1 MLIADSRVRTYT
13 QTLNSG
19 RVTTI
24 LMLDNALNPIT
35 SRYVRVQLRNTG
47 TARPLSLAE
56 VQVFGSNH
64 VEPDRY
70 PTAVRDVNPNDGY
83 FEVKIFNRITQSF
96 QWVPMRGKL
105 LWNGAAENVL
115 ANTTIGPG
123 NVTKDWSL
131 QQDSQSQSAQTE
143 SFGSSASVGVE
154 FEVEAG
160 FIATIQAGGSYE
172 YSQGVT
178 KESSRTTSW
187 GTGFELG
194 GGVAGFPL
202 TINSQNVRWPSQCQ
216 YGFQPYYYW
225 VDDASSYGYGQ
236 SYLVL
241 DYIVPGDRNNSFD
254 LDRQKDLTPCRNGTY
269 KTGANTAPNA
279 NDDGAFT
286 TSNAKITINVLAN
299 DTDPDGDAINL
310 QSVGAPQHGLT
321 VIKGNAIEYTPN
333 NGYTGTD
340 VFTYSVTDG
349 LATST
354 ATVHVIVGGHQIY
367 LPAIRK

>member
-1 MLIADSRVRTYT
+1 
-13 QTLNSG
+13 
-19 RVTTI
+19 
-24 LMLDNALNPIT
+24 
-35 SRYVRVQLRNTG
+35 
-47 TARPLSLAE
+47 
-56 VQVFGSNH
+56 QVFGTNH

-83 FEVKIFNRITQSF
+83 FEVKIFNRVTQSYH
-96 QWVPMRGKL
+96 WVPVRGKL
-105 LWNGAAENVL
+105 LWNGATENVL

-123 NVTKDWSL
+123 NVTKEWSL

-143 SFGSSASVGVE
+143 SFGSSTSVGVE

-178 KESSRTTSW
+178 KESSRTTAW

-202 TINSQNVRWPSQCQ
+202 TVNGQNVRWPGQCQ

-254 LDRQKDLTPCRNGTY
+254 LDRQKDLTSCRNGTY
-269 KTGANTAPNA
+269 KTGANSAPDA
-279 NDDGAFT
+279 NDDGALT
-286 TSNAKITINVLAN
+286 APNTKITINVLTN
-299 DTDPDGDAINL
+299 DMDPDGDALNL

-321 VIKGNAIEYTPN
+321 VIKGEAIEYTPN
-333 NGYTGTD
+333 NGYTGSD
-340 VFTYSVTDG
+340 VFTYSITDG

-354 ATVHVIVGGHQIY
+354 ATVHVIVGGQRVY
-367 LPAIRK
+367 LPALLR